1 MLYVLLDSDGLTNPD
16 ILKFA
21 KAALTICA
29 HVHSTFPNF
38 DLAKQVRIIMG
49 SFDCSHHLIKSSH
62 SLASCY
68 H

>member
-49 SFDCSHHLIKSSH
+49 SFDCSHHLF
-62 SLASCY
+62 
-68 H
+68 